1 MSRRRAPR
9 PASEAFRSARQQAAP
24 KTRLAAT
31 QSVWEEVVGAR
42 IAAVAQPV
50 SERDGEV
57 TIGCQDPV
65 WVQELDLM
73 QEQLRQGLR
82 ERLGDDA
89 PAALRFR
96 LESGGK

>member
-9 PASEAFRSARQQAAP
+9 RAFEALRAARRQAAP
-24 KTRLAAT
+24 KTRLAST

-57 TIGCQDPV
+57 TVSCQDPV

-73 QEQLRQGLR
+73 QERLREGLR

-89 PAALRFR
+89 PRSLRFR
-96 LESGGK
+96 VKDA

>member
-9 PASEAFRSARQQAAP
+9 PASEALRAARQQAAP

-42 IAAVAQPV
+42 IAAVAQPI

-57 TIGCQDPV
+57 TVDCSDPV
-65 WVQELDLM
+65 WMQELDLM

-82 ERLGDDA
+82 ERLGEQA
-89 PAALRFR
+89 PRSLRFR
-96 LESGGK
+96 VKDA

>member
-9 PASEAFRSARQQAAP
+9 PASEALRAARQQAAP

-31 QSVWEEVVGAR
+31 QAVWEEVVGVR

-57 TIGCQDPV
+57 TIGCQDPI
-65 WVQELDLM
+65 WIQELDLM

-82 ERLGDDA
+82 KRLGDEA
-89 PAALRFR
+89 PRSLRFR
-96 LESGGK
+96 LKGA

>member
-9 PASEAFRSARQQAAP
+9 PASEALRAARKQAAP

-31 QSVWEEVVGAR
+31 QAVWEEVVGPG

-50 SERDGEV
+50 SERDGELTV
-57 TIGCQDPV
+57 NCQDPV
-65 WVQELDLM
+65 WMQELDLM
-73 QEQLRQGLR
+73 QERLREGLQ

-89 PAALRFR
+89 PRSLRFR
-96 LESGGK
+96 VKDA

>member
-9 PASEAFRSARQQAAP
+9 PASEALRAARQQAAP

-42 IAAVAQPV
+42 IAAAAQPV

-57 TIGCQDPV
+57 TVSCRDTV
-65 WVQELDLM
+65 WTQELDLM
-73 QEQLRQGLR
+73 QEQLHRGLS
-82 ERLGDDA
+82 ERLGDSA
-89 PAALRFR
+89 PRSLRFR
-96 LESGGK
+96 VKEA

>member
-9 PASEAFRSARQQAAP
+9 PAFEALRLARKQAAP

-42 IAAVAQPV
+42 IAAVARPV

-57 TIGCQDPV
+57 TIACQDPV
-65 WVQELDLM
+65 WMQELDLM
-73 QEQLRQGLR
+73 QDQLRQGLR
-82 ERLGDDA
+82 ERLGDEA
-89 PAALRFR
+89 PGSLRFR
-96 LESGGK
+96 VKDV